1 MPARKRHTDPW
12 NIMRLRLPPG
22 TFVRIQKVLKQDE
35 SKTELI
41 REALER
47 ELKRRE
53 NKLRNE
59 TPKKSR

>member
-1 MPARKRHTDPW
+1 
-12 NIMRLRLPPG
+12 MRLRLPPG